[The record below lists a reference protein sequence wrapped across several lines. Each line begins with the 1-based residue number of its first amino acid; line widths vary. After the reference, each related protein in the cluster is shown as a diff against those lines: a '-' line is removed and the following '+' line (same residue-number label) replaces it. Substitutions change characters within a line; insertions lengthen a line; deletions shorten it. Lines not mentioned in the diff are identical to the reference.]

1 MAIFGRDSFFFLAI
15 KTFSVMKKGVVVM
28 ESKPVYDTLDCMK
41 LIKKKYPFI
50 PIWVIRRVLYANDV
64 YMHEVGII
72 DWVPKLD
79 HWYFK
84 K

>member
-1 MAIFGRDSFFFLAI
+1 
-15 KTFSVMKKGVVVM
+15 M

>member
-1 MAIFGRDSFFFLAI
+1 
-15 KTFSVMKKGVVVM
+15 MKKGVVVM

>member
-1 MAIFGRDSFFFLAI
+1 
-15 KTFSVMKKGVVVM
+15 MKKGVVVM
-28 ESKPVYDTLDCMK
+28 SNKPIYDTWDAMK

-64 YMHEVGII
+64 YMHKVGII